1 MLQANPF
8 APLPRQAPPPPAALP
23 PEPAAIDVEAAL
35 MVDAPPSAEE
45 LLEALLKG
53 DPTLQVEE
61 AEDEAEPSYQP
72 RGPGRPLGS
81 KNKRKVLKYSHKALA
96 DAMLLN
102 PSITGRQLAVLFG
115 RTPQWVYLVQSTDA
129 FQAYLSR
136 RQEDLVDPSIRAT
149 LNERA
154 RALTLRSMEVMQ
166 EKLARPIDAIPDQ
179 FALRAFELAAKATA
193 LGGNAPPPPAPNP
206 GEFLPELARRLEA
219 LRSPAPQIVD
229 VTSREVAPQ
238 E

>member
-1 MLQANPF
+1 VTLA
-8 APLPRQAPPPPAALP
+8 

-35 MVDAPPSAEE
+35 MTDAPPSAEE

-53 DPTLQVEE
+53 DPTLQV
-61 AEDEAEPSYQP
+61 DEADDEGVEATPSQP

-81 KNKRKVLKYSHKALA
+81 KGKRKVLKYSHKALA

-102 PSITGRQLAVLFG
+102 PSIQGRQLATLFG

-154 RALTLRSMEVMQ
+154 KALTLRSLEVMQ
-166 EKLARPIDAIPDQ
+166 EKLNRPVDAIPDQ

-229 VTSREVAPQ
+229 VTSREVARQ

>member
-1 MLQANPF
+1 
-8 APLPRQAPPPPAALP
+8 
-23 PEPAAIDVEAAL
+23 
-35 MVDAPPSAEE
+35 
-45 LLEALLKG
+45 
-53 DPTLQVEE
+53 
-61 AEDEAEPSYQP
+61 
-72 RGPGRPLGS
+72 
-81 KNKRKVLKYSHKALA
+81 
-96 DAMLLN
+96 MLLN
-102 PSITGRQLAVLFG
+102 PGVHGRQLAVLFG

-136 RQEDLVDPSIRAT
+136 RQEELIDPTIRAT

-166 EKLARPIDAIPDQ
+166 EKLSRSVEAIPDQ

-219 LRSPAPQIVD
+219 LRSPQPEILNITA
-229 VTSREVAPQ
+229 REVAPQ